1 MQFDLKSILTYL
13 VMAILIVII
22 PVIAKKVV
30 SFLQSFTKAKIEKM
44 ENENLKEI
52 VQDVE
57 KIICQVVMNTS
68 QTIVDTLKKSGNF
81 TEAEQEKAFNT
92 TKNDVLELL
101 SDKAEDVI
109 TNLYGNFDLWL
120 DTKIE
125 QTVLALKK

>member
-1 MQFDLKSILTYL
+1 MQFDLKSLLTYL
-13 VMAILIVII
+13 VMAILIIII

-52 VQDVE
+52 VKDVE

-81 TEAEQEKAFNT
+81 TEVEQEKAFNT
-92 TKNDVLELL
+92 TKDNVLELL
-101 SDKAEDVI
+101 SDKSQDVI
-109 TNLYGNFDLWL
+109 TNLYGDFDLWL

>member
-13 VMAILIVII
+13 VMALLIIVI

-101 SDKAEDVI
+101 SDKAEEVI